1 MIELTSTDNN
11 GEQYNFK
18 AVDKQGWGE
27 TRWWNVLPLVS
38 SFDLS
43 YEGEGHDESYVDD
56 SSGELEDARAAM
68 LEAAEVLAQGGTVAF
83 PTETVYGLGADA
95 RNTEAVQRIFTA
107 KGRPADNP
115 LIVHIAKKEQLAQLV
130 MGINKTEEV
139 LIQHF
144 WPGPLTLVLPV
155 KQGAVSP
162 LVTAGLSTVAVRMPE
177 HEIALQL
184 IAASNCPIAAPSA
197 NRSGRPSPTKAR
209 HVGEDLA
216 GSISGIVD
224 GGATG
229 VGVESTVVQVEK
241 EGNITIL
248 RPGGITI
255 EQLSALQLGEVKL
268 DPALLVDTTNLNPDG
283 TLQNDIKSFF
293 MENASNKNHE
303 QASMTPKSPGMKYK
317 HYAPRGQLYIVRGE
331 DPKQVSAYIQEGL
344 ARAKAQQEKTG
355 VIAFEEQIANYD
367 ADVVVSL
374 GAMKHLET
382 AAHRLYDALRTM
394 DEQEVTFI
402 LAEGC
407 PEHGVGA
414 AVMNRLLKAAGHRII
429 NV

>member
-1 MIELTSTDNN
+1 MIN
-11 GEQYNFK
+11 K
-18 AVDKQGWGE
+18 DKQCELGWGD
-27 TRWWNVLPLVS
+27 TRWWDVLPLVA
-38 SFDLS
+38 SFGLS
-43 YEGEGHDESYVDD
+43 HEDAGDDESCADD
-56 SSGELEDARAAM
+56 SSGEIEDARAAM
-68 LEAAEVLAQGGTVAF
+68 LEAAEVLAHGGTVAF

-107 KGRPADNP
+107 KGRPSDNP
-115 LIVHIAKKEQLAQLV
+115 LIVHVAKREQLDALV
-130 MGINKTEEV
+130 TGINETEEV

-162 LVTAGLSTVAVRMPE
+162 LVTAGLSTVAVRMPD

-184 IAASNCPIAAPSA
+184 IAAANCPIAAPSA

-241 EGNITIL
+241 EGSITIL

-255 EQLSALQLGEVKL
+255 EQLSALRLGEVKL
-268 DPALLVDTTNLNPDG
+268 DPALLVDTTNLTPDG
-283 TLQNDIKSFF
+283 TLQSDIESFF
-293 MENASNKNHE
+293 VENASNKNNKPAHM
-303 QASMTPKSPGMKYK
+303 APKSPGMKYK
-317 HYAPRGQLYIVRGE
+317 HYAPRGQLYIVKGE
-331 DPKQVSAYIQEGL
+331 DPKQISAYIQAGL
-344 ARAKAQQEKTG
+344 ARAELQQEKTG

-367 ADVVVSL
+367 ADVAVSL
-374 GAMKHLET
+374 GPMKHLET
-382 AAHRLYDALRTM
+382 AAHRLYDALREM
-394 DEQEVTFI
+394 DEQDVTFI
-402 LAEGC
+402 LAESC
-407 PEHGVGA
+407 PEQGVGA
-414 AVMNRLLKAAGHRII
+414 AIMNRLLKAAGHRII
-429 NV
+429 KL

>member
-1 MIELTSTDNN
+1 MTSRD
-11 GEQYNFK
+11 QQ
-18 AVDKQGWGE
+18 DWGN
-27 TRWWNVLPLVS
+27 TRWWNVLPLIS

-43 YEGEGHDESYVDD
+43 RENESYDESYTDD
-56 SSGELEDARAAM
+56 SSGELEDARAAL
-68 LEAAEVLAQGGTVAF
+68 LEAAEVLAHGGTVAF

-107 KGRPADNP
+107 KGRPSDNP
-115 LIVHIAKKEQLAQLV
+115 LIVHIAKKEQLDELV

-162 LVTAGLSTVAVRMPE
+162 LVTAGLSTVGVRMPD

-184 IAASNCPIAAPSA
+184 IAAANCPVAAPSA

-216 GSISGIVD
+216 GAISGIVD

-248 RPGGITI
+248 RPGGITM
-255 EQLSALQLGEVKL
+255 EQLSALHLGEVKL
-268 DPALLVDTTNLNPDG
+268 DPALLVDTTSVTPER
-283 TLQNDIKSFF
+283 TSESDIK
-293 MENASNKNHE
+293 
-303 QASMTPKSPGMKYK
+303 MTPRSPGMKYK
-317 HYAPRGQLYIVRGE
+317 HYAPRGQLYMVRGE
-331 DPKQVSAYIQEGL
+331 DPKLVSAYIQAELG
-344 ARAKAQQEKTG
+344 RAKAQQEKTG
-355 VIAFEEQIANYD
+355 VLAFEEQIANYD
-367 ADVVVSL
+367 ADIVVSL
-374 GAMKHLET
+374 GQMEHLET

-402 LAEGC
+402 LAESC
-407 PEHGVGA
+407 PEQGVGA
-414 AVMNRLLKAAGHRII
+414 AIMNRLLKAAGHRII
-429 NV
+429 DI

>member
-1 MIELTSTDNN
+1 MIELTNTDKNS
-11 GEQYNFK
+11 EQYNVK
-18 AVDKQGWGE
+18 TDNKQGWGD
-27 TRWWNVLPLVS
+27 TRWWNVLPLAS

-43 YEGEGHDESYVDD
+43 YEGEGLNEGYVDD
-56 SSGELEDARAAM
+56 SSGELEDARAAL
-68 LEAAEVLAQGGTVAF
+68 LEAGEVLARGGTVAF

-107 KGRPADNP
+107 KGRPSDNP
-115 LIVHIAKKEQLAQLV
+115 LIVHIAKKEQLEQLV
-130 MGINKTEEV
+130 MGINKTEEI

-162 LVTAGLSTVAVRMPE
+162 LVTAGLSTVAVRMPD

-184 IAASNCPIAAPSA
+184 IAAANCPIAAPSA

-216 GSISGIVD
+216 GAISGIVD

-248 RPGGITI
+248 RPGGITL
-255 EQLSALQLGEVKL
+255 EQLSDLHLGEVKL
-268 DPALLVDTTNLNPDG
+268 DPALLVDTTDLNPDG
-283 TLQNDIKSFF
+283 ALQNDIK
-293 MENASNKNHE
+293 K
-303 QASMTPKSPGMKYK
+303 PKSPGMKYK

-331 DPKQVSAYIQEGL
+331 DPQQVSAYIQSELG
-344 ARAKAQQEKTG
+344 RAKAQQEKTG
-355 VIAFEEQIANYD
+355 VLAFEERIANYE
-367 ADVVVSL
+367 ADIVVSL
-374 GAMKHLET
+374 GQMEHLET

-394 DEQEVTFI
+394 DEQEVSFI

-407 PEHGVGA
+407 PEQGVGA
-414 AVMNRLLKAAGHRII
+414 AIMNRLLKAASHRII
-429 NV
+429 DI

>member
-1 MIELTSTDNN
+1 MIEVTSKDKHDEKRNL
-11 GEQYNFK
+11 K
-18 AVDKQGWGE
+18 ADVKEGWGD
-27 TRWWNVLPLVS
+27 TQWWNVLPLIS
-38 SFDLS
+38 SFGLS
-43 YEGEGHDESYVDD
+43 NEDEGDDDD
-56 SSGELEDARAAM
+56 SSGELDDARVAM
-68 LEAAEVLAQGGTVAF
+68 REAADVLARGGTVAF

-95 RNTEAVQRIFTA
+95 RNTEAVQHIFMA

-115 LIVHIAKKEQLAQLV
+115 LIVHVAKREQLDELV
-130 MGINKTEEV
+130 IGVNKTEEA

-162 LVTAGLSTVAVRMPE
+162 LVTAGLSTVAVRMPD
-177 HEIALQL
+177 HDIALQL
-184 IAASNCPIAAPSA
+184 IEAAHCPVAAPSA

-216 GSISGIVD
+216 GLISGIVD

-241 EGNITIL
+241 EGDIIIL
-248 RPGGITI
+248 RPGGITM
-255 EQLSALQLGEVKL
+255 EQLSALHLGEVKL
-268 DPALLVDTTNLNPDG
+268 DPALLVDTTNSIPVGAL
-283 TLQNDIKSFF
+283 
-293 MENASNKNHE
+293 ESNINS
-303 QASMTPKSPGMKYK
+303 AIVAPKSPGMKYK
-317 HYAPRGQLYIVRGE
+317 HYAPRGHLYIVRGE
-331 DPKQVSAYIQEGL
+331 DSQQVLAYIQAGL
-344 ARAKAQQEKTG
+344 AQAKVQQEKTG
-355 VIAFEEQIANYD
+355 VIAFEEQIANYE

-374 GAMKHLET
+374 GNLEHLET

-402 LAEGC
+402 LAESC
-407 PEHGVGA
+407 PEQGVGA
-414 AVMNRLLKAAGHRII
+414 AIMNRLLKAAGHRII